1 MKYGTQIS
9 SIIVALLFIYATNF
23 QGFLLLNYHLNQEEI
38 TALFCIN
45 KDKPVMQCN
54 GKCHLAQ
61 QLEQTDQES
70 DTPFSSPSARYNLEI
85 NSFLTASEIN
95 LSHPSVTRSL
105 KRPFL
110 SEKPILREK
119 SVDVPPP
126 IV

>member
-1 MKYGTQIS
+1 
-9 SIIVALLFIYATNF
+9 
-23 QGFLLLNYHLNQEEI
+23 
-38 TALFCIN
+38 
-45 KDKPVMQCN
+45 MQCN